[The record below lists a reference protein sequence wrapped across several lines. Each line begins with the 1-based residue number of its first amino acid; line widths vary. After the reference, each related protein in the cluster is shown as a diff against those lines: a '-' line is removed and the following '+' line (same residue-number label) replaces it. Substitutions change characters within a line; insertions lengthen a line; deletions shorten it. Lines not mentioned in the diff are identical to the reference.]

1 MNKIITLFHGSE
13 KVIEAPS
20 FGEGKRNNDFGL
32 GFYCTETENLAKE
45 WAVSSLRDGFCNRY
59 TLDTEDPESEQPRL
73 HHSQLDRRSCRA
85 SPVLHQD
92 AHCKKSEKISD

>member
-32 GFYCTETENLAKE
+32 GFYCTETEKLAKE
-45 WAVSSLRDGFCNRY
+45 WAVSSLRDGFCNR
-59 TLDTEDPESEQPRL
+59 ESEQPRL

>member
-32 GFYCTETENLAKE
+32 GFYCTETEKVE
-45 WAVSSLRDGFCNRY
+45 RSLDAW
-59 TLDTEDPESEQPRL
+59 
-73 HHSQLDRRSCRA
+73 RRF
-85 SPVLHQD
+85 VKTD
-92 AHCKKSEKISD
+92 Y

>member
-32 GFYCTETENLAKE
+32 GFYCTETENLATDAPAILRGEKGTLIAPA
-45 WAVSSLRDGFCNRY
+45 AVC
-59 TLDTEDPESEQPRL
+59 
-73 HHSQLDRRSCRA
+73 
-85 SPVLHQD
+85 V
-92 AHCKKSEKISD
+92 

>member
-32 GFYCTETENLAKE
+32 GFYCTETEK
-45 WAVSSLRDGFCNRY
+45 
-59 TLDTEDPESEQPRL
+59 
-73 HHSQLDRRSCRA
+73 DR
-85 SPVLHQD
+85 
-92 AHCKKSEKISD
+92 KSVV